1 MRVVSGTIIRQKAQH
16 TSTGQRVLGALSANG
31 EWREWVERSARARAL
46 NSRLKSDAMHTRRGE
61 MRLSVW

>member
-31 EWREWVERSARARAL
+31 EWREWVRGVRARAL